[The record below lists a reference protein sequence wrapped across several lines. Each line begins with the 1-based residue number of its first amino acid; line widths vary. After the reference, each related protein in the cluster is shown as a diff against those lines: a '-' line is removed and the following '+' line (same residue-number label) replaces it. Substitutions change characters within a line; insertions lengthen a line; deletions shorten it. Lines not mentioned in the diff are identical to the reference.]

1 MGALSYYENKPLP
14 EIGILALFYL
24 FYFYNLYPILCIFHM
39 FGGLFQALWNDQHLT
54 SISRRG
60 CDEREDSVALSW
72 PVHIAGC
79 ENLRSLQEG
88 VRGQGSRWEERVETE
103 TLRPLLHPFHSAN
116 AKPHPFVRAGIQ
128 KRLETWKWDEG
139 LESGLSLPNSPFY
152 WGGGGRGV
160 AGWGGARGAVKG
172 LKRSRYL
179 VLLTYN
185 SPRMGEWVGV
195 LRHPGKC
202 MCSQAMVRI
211 GLMKKLKKRTLAT
224 TPGAE

>member
-1 MGALSYYENKPLP
+1 MYHWWRFELRSRQWGAAVLIAQVPVSPLILLAYPHHKCVITRRFMGALSYYENKPLP

-88 VRGQGSRWEERVETE
+88 VKGQGSWWEERVETE

-128 KRLETWKWDEG
+128 KRLET
-139 LESGLSLPNSPFY
+139 
-152 WGGGGRGV
+152 
-160 AGWGGARGAVKG
+160 
-172 LKRSRYL
+172 
-179 VLLTYN
+179 
-185 SPRMGEWVGV
+185 
-195 LRHPGKC
+195 
-202 MCSQAMVRI
+202 
-211 GLMKKLKKRTLAT
+211 
-224 TPGAE
+224 